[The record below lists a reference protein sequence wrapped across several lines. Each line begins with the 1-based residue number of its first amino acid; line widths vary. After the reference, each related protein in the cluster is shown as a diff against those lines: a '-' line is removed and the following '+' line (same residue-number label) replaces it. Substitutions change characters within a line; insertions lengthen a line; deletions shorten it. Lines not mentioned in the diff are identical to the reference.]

1 MTKQRKIS
9 LIIQRSLV
17 LCSAFIYAIFFF
29 ICKMYPYDSFIFMF
43 IGYLSSFLISSVFLI
58 FKQEI
63 LGVPQHSLF
72 ALIYIGIVP
81 SAIGFTLFSEA
92 LKIGDVSKIANL
104 IYLTPIVSL
113 IFISIF
119 LREPMPSIKFLGL
132 ALILGGIMLN
142 RTPKTIPD

>member
-1 MTKQRKIS
+1 
-9 LIIQRSLV
+9 
-17 LCSAFIYAIFFF
+17 
-29 ICKMYPYDSFIFMF
+29 MF